1 MLAHDPFA
9 YSNIGSFSRCCNQRA
24 VLEQSVHVYHLLH
37 DKYEK
42 FICMI
47 LRFIRF
53 VKRPPYYHVVALIGN
68 DRITHELPSFLWASI
83 LVQLHP
89 VLRYLRVS
97 AHQMPLTRIMK

>member
-53 VKRPPYYHVVALIGN
+53 VKRPPYYHVVALIVN